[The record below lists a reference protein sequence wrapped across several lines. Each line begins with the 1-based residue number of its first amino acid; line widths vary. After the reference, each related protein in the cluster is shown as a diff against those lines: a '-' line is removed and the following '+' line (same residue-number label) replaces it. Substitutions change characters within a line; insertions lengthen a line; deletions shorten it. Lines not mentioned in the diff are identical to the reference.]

1 MCVWCCLMEH
11 MLFLFLYPHSYIHIH
26 CSDFRF
32 DGFSSCYRRYIAMV
46 EMCQVAGNRDQ
57 LITLLLPL
65 AEHVLNVILIHFQ
78 DGYDLFF
85 FLITYCHFISL
96 FQCVFLGSSITPGT
110 SATTKAITFGDKFD
124 NGQDIS
130 VFCGKLIPT
139 LERLELLSE
148 VCCFSLSTN
157 HRFIGTPSRT
167 VISNLEW
174 WYGIQC
180 CQPDKFTPIFYIA
193 W

>member
-11 MLFLFLYPHSYIHIH
+11 MFLFLYLHSYIHIH

-32 DGFSSCYRRYIAMV
+32 NGFSSCYRRYIAMV

-96 FQCVFLGSSITPGT
+96 FQYVFFLAALLPLVQVQPQKQLHSVTNLTMGKTYQCSVGS
-110 SATTKAITFGDKFD
+110 
-124 NGQDIS
+124 
-130 VFCGKLIPT
+130 
-139 LERLELLSE
+139 
-148 VCCFSLSTN
+148 
-157 HRFIGTPSRT
+157 
-167 VISNLEW
+167 
-174 WYGIQC
+174 
-180 CQPDKFTPIFYIA
+180 
-193 W
+193 

>member
-1 MCVWCCLMEH
+1 MIS
-11 MLFLFLYPHSYIHIH
+11 FFP
-26 CSDFRF
+26 D
-32 DGFSSCYRRYIAMV
+32 
-46 EMCQVAGNRDQ
+46 N
-57 LITLLLPL
+57 
-65 AEHVLNVILIHFQ
+65 ILSFYFPFPI
-78 DGYDLFF
+78 
-85 FLITYCHFISL
+85 
-96 FQCVFLGSSITPGT
+96 CVFLGSSITPGT

-167 VISNLEW
+167 VISNLGW
-174 WYGIQC
+174 WYGIHC
-180 CQPDKFTPIFYIA
+180 VVNLTNSLLFFI
-193 W
+193 